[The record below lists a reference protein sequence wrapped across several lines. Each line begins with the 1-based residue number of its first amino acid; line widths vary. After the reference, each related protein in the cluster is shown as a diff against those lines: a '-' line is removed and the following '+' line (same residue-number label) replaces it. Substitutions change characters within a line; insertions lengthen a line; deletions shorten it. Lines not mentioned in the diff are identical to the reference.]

1 MIASCVFIVFSSA
14 APLNRVP
21 KKDDMLLALYDGL
34 YYRCKVDE
42 VLDKKV
48 KVTFVDYGDSRV
60 VDVSSCK
67 DPSPEI
73 MQVKCVQVAQLLVE
87 IIFEF

>member
-1 MIASCVFIVFSSA
+1 MVSNCDFVFPSA
-14 APLNRVP
+14 PALNRIP
-21 KKDDMLLALYDGL
+21 KKDDVLLAPYDGL

-42 VLDKKV
+42 ALDKKV

-60 VDVSSCK
+60 VDISSCK

-73 MQVKCVQVAQLLVE
+73 MQVTT
-87 IIFEF
+87 